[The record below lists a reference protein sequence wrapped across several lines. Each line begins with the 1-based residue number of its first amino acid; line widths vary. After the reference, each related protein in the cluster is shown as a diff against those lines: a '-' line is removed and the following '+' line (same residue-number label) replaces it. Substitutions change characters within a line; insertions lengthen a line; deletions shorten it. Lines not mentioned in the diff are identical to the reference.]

1 MDDGA
6 TCLAVTNFFLRLM
19 VWLCLK
25 GDNYPISH
33 TCRPAGPKQDI
44 AIKHIGV
51 KRIFESHSISYASK
65 EKMKY
70 ISGSMRPG
78 AKEELQ
84 KTNGQRFI

>member
-6 TCLAVTNFFLRLM
+6 TGLAVTNFFLRLM

-25 GDNYPISH
+25 DVNYPISH
-33 TCRPAGPKQDI
+33 TCRTT
-44 AIKHIGV
+44 AIKHIGM
-51 KRIFESHSISYASK
+51 KRLFESHSISYASK
-65 EKMKY
+65 ETMKY

-78 AKEELQ
+78 TKEELQ